1 MEIWRSIPRWPAYEA
16 SSLGN
21 ITKPIPQSEPLDERQ
36 VPNNAGGHVYQI
48 DDWKRLDRFLV
59 LGSDSSTYYQKAA
72 DLTRENAKC
81 VERCYAL
88 DSARTVARIVEISD
102 GGRAPKNDPAIFALA
117 LGAASPDVRTRQ
129 LALGALP
136 QVCRIGTHLFQFVTA
151 VRALGRG
158 WGRTL
163 KRAVARWYDEK
174 PVDAVAYQAIKYRS
188 REGYSHK
195 RLLQTAHPSGGVVN
209 EGRNFVIP
217 LVSPKRADEM
227 ISRVAL
233 YRWLCEKE
241 FNENNLPVIVQAHR
255 AAMASTDVK
264 TWVQGVEWHNLPWE
278 ALPTEANAKPE
289 VWQAMLP
296 KMGLTALIRNLG
308 NMTRIGAITPLSDHE
323 RIAVERIKD
332 RDALKKARVH
342 PFTVLQA
349 KAVYATGRGVKG
361 SGTWSP
367 SAPIIAALEDAF
379 YAAFDNVVPTNKRTL
394 IGLDVSG
401 SMSAP
406 FGGTSMSVA
415 EAAAAMCMVTVRTEP
430 WTMIRGFATDFRD
443 LGITA
448 KDSLETVLAKTTR
461 QNFGNTDCALP
472 MVYAWQ
478 HDLKVDVFYVFTD
491 METWAGSVHPMQ
503 ALRDYRWKSGINAK
517 LITVAMT
524 STGFSIADPKDG
536 CALDVVGFDSAAPA
550 VMADFARG

>member
-1 MEIWRSIPRWPAYEA
+1 MKYAKLA
-16 SSLGN
+16 
-21 ITKPIPQSEPLDERQ
+21 TKPIPQSEPLDERQ
-36 VPNNAGGHVYQI
+36 IPNHAGGHVYQI

-59 LGSDSSTYYQKAA
+59 LGSDSATFYQKAA

-88 DSARTVARIVEISD
+88 DAARTVARIVEISD

-129 LALGALP
+129 IALGALP

-195 RLLQTAHPSGGVVN
+195 RLLQTAHPSGAKVRSKPASYGAV
-209 EGRNFVIP
+209 FDP
-217 LVSPKRADEM
+217 ARA
-227 ISRVAL
+227 AL
-233 YRWLCEKE
+233 YRWICGKE
-241 FNENNLPVIVQAHR
+241 LRAEELDYSVHMPLVVTAHMR
-255 AAMASTDVK
+255 AMASTNVLD
-264 TWVQGVEWHNLPWE
+264 WVMLTHVYDLPWE
-278 ALPTEANAKPE
+278 ALPTEANAEPK
-289 VWQAMLP
+289 VWQTMLP

-308 NMTRIGAITPLSDHE
+308 NMTRIGAIAPLSDHE
-323 RIAVERIKD
+323 RIAVERIKY

-367 SAPIIAALEDAF
+367 SAPIIAALEGAF

-401 SMSAP
+401 SMSSP

-430 WTMIRGFATDFRD
+430 WTMIRGFATEFRD

-448 KDSLETVLAKTTR
+448 KDSLETVLRKTTN
-461 QNFGNTDCALP
+461 QNFGGTDCALP

-478 HDLKVDVFYVFTD
+478 HDLKVDVFQIYTD
-491 METWAGSVHPMQ
+491 NETWAGSVHPMQ
-503 ALRDYRWKSGINAK
+503 ALRDYRWKSGIDAK

-524 STGFSIADPKDG
+524 STVFTIADPKDG
-536 CALDVVGFDSAAPA
+536 GALDVVGFDSAAPA

>member
-1 MEIWRSIPRWPAYEA
+1 MKYAKLA
-16 SSLGN
+16 
-21 ITKPIPQSEPLDERQ
+21 TKPIPQSEPLDERQ
-36 VPNNAGGHVYQI
+36 TVNHAGGYVYQI
-48 DDWKRLDRFLV
+48 DDWKRLERWLI

-129 LALGALP
+129 IAMGALP

-174 PVDAVAYQAIKYRS
+174 PVDALAYQVIKYRS

-195 RLLQTAHPSGGVVN
+195 RLLQTAHPSGNQVRGA
-209 EGRNFVIP
+209 EGPRPYKKDLTFQARI
-217 LVSPKRADEM
+217 
-227 ISRVAL
+227 AL
-233 YRWLCEKE
+233 YRWMCGKE
-241 FNENNLPVIVQAHR
+241 LDPVALPQIVAGHLE
-255 AAMASTDVK
+255 AMGSAEVK
-264 TWVQGVEWHNLPWE
+264 NWVRLVKKYDLPWE

-308 NMTRIGAITPLSDHE
+308 NMTRIGAIAPLSDHE

-361 SGTWSP
+361 SGAWSP

-401 SMSAP
+401 SMSSP

-448 KDSLETVLAKTTR
+448 KDSLETVLAKTTN
-461 QNFGNTDCALP
+461 QNFGGTDCALP

-478 HDLKVDVFYVFTD
+478 HDLKVDVFYVATD
-491 METWAGSVHPMQ
+491 SETWYGSIHPME
-503 ALRDYRWKSGINAK
+503 ALRAYRKKAGIAAK
-517 LITVAMT
+517 LVVMGMT
-524 STGFSIADPKDG
+524 STSFSIADPADG
-536 CALDVVGFDSAAPA
+536 GALDVVGFDSNAPA
-550 VMADFARG
+550 IISDFVRG

>member
-1 MEIWRSIPRWPAYEA
+1 MNYAKLA
-16 SSLGN
+16 
-21 ITKPIPQSEPLDERQ
+21 TKRIPQSEPLDERQ
-36 VPNNAGGHVYQI
+36 VPNHAGGYVYQI
-48 DDWKRLDRFLV
+48 DDWRRLDRFLI
-59 LGSDSSTYYQKAA
+59 LGSDSSTYYQDAV
-72 DLTRENAKC
+72 DLTRANAKC

-88 DSARTVARIVEISD
+88 DAARTVARIVEISD

-174 PVDAVAYQAIKYRS
+174 PVDTVAYQAIKYRS

-195 RLLQTAHPSGGVVN
+195 RLLQTAHPSGEARHGV
-209 EGRNFVIP
+209 P
-217 LVSPKRADEM
+217 LGVPFDETKRVA
-227 ISRVAL
+227 SRIAL
-233 YRWLCEKE
+233 YRWICGKE
-241 FNENNLPVIVQAHR
+241 CATGMLPLVVQAHC
-255 AAMASTDVK
+255 AAMTSTDVK
-264 TWVQGVEWHNLPWE
+264 AWVQGVECHNLPWE
-278 ALPTEANAKPE
+278 ALPTEANTKPQ

-296 KMGLTALIRNLG
+296 TIGLTALIRNLG
-308 NMTRIGAITPLSDHE
+308 NMTRIGAITPLSDCE

-332 RDALKKARVH
+332 RDALKKARIH

-349 KAVYATGRGVKG
+349 KAVYATGRGIKG

-394 IGLDVSG
+394 VGLDVSR
-401 SMSAP
+401 SMSSP

-430 WTMIRGFATDFRD
+430 WTMIRGFATDFLD

-448 KDSLETVLAKTTR
+448 KDSLETVLSKTDN
-461 QNFGNTDCALP
+461 QNFGSTDCALP
-472 MVYAWQ
+472 MIYAWQ
-478 HDLKVDVFYVFTD
+478 RNLKVDVFQIYTD
-491 METWAGSVHPMQ
+491 SETWAGSVHPMQ

-517 LITVAMT
+517 LVVVGMT
-524 STGFSIADPKDG
+524 SQGFSIADPQDG
-536 CALDVVGFDSAAPA
+536 GALDVVGWDSAAPA